1 MTSFSIAKR
10 KLYLLDL
17 FTDNDGV
24 GFSELFTSVSFV
36 IESTIVFVRV
46 TMKSTEQASASTFE
60 TYRKQKVRLQ

>member
-1 MTSFSIAKR
+1 MTSLSIAKR